1 MGLPADYQ
9 QTSNMSGSTL
19 ANAPNGAP
27 KISVN
32 GADTPDSD
40 VPMSANDNIRRFEAP
55 SRALSPQQHAL
66 FHGKTR
72 CFV

>member
-1 MGLPADYQ
+1 MGLSLDYENA
-9 QTSNMSGSTL
+9 SNMSASTL
-19 ANAPNGAP
+19 SNAPNGAP

-32 GADTPDSD
+32 GTDTPDSD